1 MKRLLIFLLLCT
13 CAFAQNDFTTDTD
26 CVALWRMENGAL
38 TTDTIGGNT
47 LTVIVTPTADTGDY
61 KEGGASVDNDLNDG
75 FYILDADLD
84 ADFPLKNGGSETNI
98 STCFWCKFDT
108 TNPVVWNKWD
118 NGKNS
123 ISFVGSFSTVGFAMQ
138 IGYNGGASWENIE
151 HATPMS
157 TGIWY
162 HVGCTFDNSDK
173 SYRIRVWD
181 DNAST
186 ILGSDKTG
194 TATNNINVED
204 GFVVIGDT
212 WGGAPLLDGQL
223 DEIVVFKDILT
234 ADEIDQI
241 RGGTF
246 GASAGQLIII
256 SKTLDMELQMFFNDF
271 TNGRWDAQG

>member
-1 MKRLLIFLLLCT
+1 M
-13 CAFAQNDFTTDTD
+13 
-26 CVALWRMENGAL
+26 
-38 TTDTIGGNT
+38 
-47 LTVIVTPTADTGDY
+47 
-61 KEGGASVDNDLNDG
+61 S
-75 FYILDADLD
+75 
-84 ADFPLKNGGSETNI
+84 
-98 STCFWCKFDT
+98 
-108 TNPVVWNKWD
+108 
-118 NGKNS
+118 
-123 ISFVGSFSTVGFAMQ
+123 
-138 IGYNGGASWENIE
+138 IGYNGGASWETIS
-151 HATPMS
+151 HATAMS
-157 TGIWY
+157 TGVWY

-204 GFVVIGDT
+204 GFLVIGDT
-212 WGGAPLLDGQL
+212 WGGSPLLDGQL

-241 RGGTF
+241 RGGTY

-256 SKTLDMELQMFFNDF
+256 SKALDMELQMFFNDF